1 MSALDRLP
9 ADGAD
14 GAKIAEMAAERI
26 GAPQAETV
34 TDLVWCIRSSPD
46 IKCRPPPL
54 RRSVS
59 SRKLF
64 SNPLGKP

>member
-26 GAPQAETV
+26 AAPQAETV
-34 TDLVWCIRSSPD
+34 TDLAGLLPSAET
-46 IKCRPPPL
+46 PPKTRGSL
-54 RRSVS
+54 SMD
-59 SRKLF
+59 LA
-64 SNPLGKP
+64 N